1 MRSYW
6 IRLALN
12 SVMDVLMEETA
23 TETKTHREEG
33 HVAMEGKLEW
43 GSYMTKNVMEQMHL
57 QPKNMDQILSLGLQ
71 REDDPTV
78 TLISVFWPPEL
89 GENMFFLL

>member
-1 MRSYW
+1 
-6 IRLALN
+6 
-12 SVMDVLMEETA
+12 
-23 TETKTHREEG
+23 
-33 HVAMEGKLEW
+33 
-43 GSYMTKNVMEQMHL
+43 MTKNVMEQMHL